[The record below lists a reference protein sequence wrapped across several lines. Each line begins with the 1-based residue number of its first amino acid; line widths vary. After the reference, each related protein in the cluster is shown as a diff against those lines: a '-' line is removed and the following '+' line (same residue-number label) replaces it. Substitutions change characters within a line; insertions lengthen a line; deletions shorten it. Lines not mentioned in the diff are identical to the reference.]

1 MNRLTPLLNVQDIP
15 HSLAFWRDLLGF
27 EVVDSYEWEGRLAW
41 ARLQKG
47 QVAVMLN
54 GRGGEPGHRLSRE
67 PYTDAV
73 LCFGVDDVHALVSD
87 LRAKGL
93 QVEDPEAQEY
103 GLDEIVLRDPDGY
116 DLAFSSPSDL
126 SARR

>member
-1 MNRLTPLLNVQDIP
+1 MNSLTPLLNVQDVTR
-15 HSLAFWRDLLGF
+15 SLAFWRDLLGF
-27 EVVDSYEWEGRLAW
+27 EVVGSYDWEGGLAW
-41 ARLQKG
+41 ARLQRR
-47 QVAVMLN
+47 QVQVMLN
-54 GRGGEPGHRLSRE
+54 GRGGDPGHRLARE
-67 PYTDAV
+67 RYTDAV
-73 LCFGVDDVHALVSD
+73 LCFAVDDVHALVRD

-103 GLDEIVLRDPDGY
+103 GLDEIVVRDPDGY

>member
-1 MNRLTPLLNVQDIP
+1 M
-15 HSLAFWRDLLGF
+15 
-27 EVVDSYEWEGRLAW
+27 
-41 ARLQKG
+41 
-47 QVAVMLN
+47 
-54 GRGGEPGHRLSRE
+54 
-67 PYTDAV
+67 
-73 LCFGVDDVHALVSD
+73 LCFAVDDVHALVRE

-116 DLAFSSPSDL
+116 DLALSSPSDL

>member
-1 MNRLTPLLNVQDIP
+1 MWSLTPLLNVQDVAR
-15 HSLAFWRDLLGF
+15 SLTFWRDLLGF
-27 EVVDSYEWEGRLAW
+27 ELVGSYDWQGRLAW
-41 ARLQKG
+41 VQLKKG
-47 QVAVMLN
+47 QVQIMLN
-54 GRGGEPGHRLSRE
+54 GRGGDPGHRLAQAR
-67 PYTDAV
+67 YTDAV
-73 LCFGVDDVHALVSD
+73 LCFGVEDVYALVRE

-103 GLDEIVLRDPDGY
+103 GLDEIILRDPDGY